1 MSEISLSLKGNTLSS
16 PYWLSI
22 DQRCKETSTCLPLKF
37 ERTVPKYIT
46 NYVIDKFKL
55 LTLESL

>member
-22 DQRCKETSTCLPLKF
+22 DQRCKETSTCLPVKF

-46 NYVIDKFKL
+46 SYVIDK